1 MNILTDIRDFLFP
14 RLCMACGRKLQV
26 SEQAL
31 CCDCLSQLPHTHLGS
46 TPGNEMEKI
55 FWGRFPIQR
64 ASALFYYARGGK
76 VAHILA
82 GMKYYGRQK
91 VCRQMGEML
100 AHELLP
106 TGFFEGVDYLLPVP
120 LHPGRLRTRGYNQS
134 RLLAEGISEQTG
146 IPVCDGLLCRVRNNQ
161 TQTHKS
167 VLERQEN
174 TVHLFHLAGDT
185 RMLQGKH
192 VMLVDDVLTT
202 GATLGACADV
212 LADIEGISISIV
224 TLAWTK

>member
-31 CCDCLSQLPHTHLGS
+31 CCDCLSQLPHTHLGN

-106 TGFFEGVDYLLPVP
+106 TGFFEGVDYLLRFPCIPTVCVP
-120 LHPGRLRTRGYNQS
+120 GDITRVVCWQRAFLSRQAFRCATGCSVGCETTRPRPINPCWNGRKTRFIFFIW
-134 RLLAEGISEQTG
+134 LA
-146 IPVCDGLLCRVRNNQ
+146 IPVCCKAN
-161 TQTHKS
+161 
-167 VLERQEN
+167 
-174 TVHLFHLAGDT
+174 
-185 RMLQGKH
+185 M
-192 VMLVDDVLTT
+192 
-202 GATLGACADV
+202 
-212 LADIEGISISIV
+212 
-224 TLAWTK
+224 

>member
-31 CCDCLSQLPHTHLGS
+31 CCDCLSQLPHTHLGN

-100 AHELLP
+100 AHELLL

-120 LHPGRLRTRGYNQS
+120 LHPDRLRTRGYNQS
-134 RLLAEGISEQTG
+134 RLLA
-146 IPVCDGLLCRVRNNQ
+146 DGHSGVRRVAL
-161 TQTHKS
+161 S
-167 VLERQEN
+167 
-174 TVHLFHLAGDT
+174 
-185 RMLQGKH
+185 
-192 VMLVDDVLTT
+192 
-202 GATLGACADV
+202 GAKQSDP
-212 LADIEGISISIV
+212 DP
-224 TLAWTK
+224 

>member
-1 MNILTDIRDFLFP
+1 
-14 RLCMACGRKLQV
+14 
-26 SEQAL
+26 
-31 CCDCLSQLPHTHLGS
+31 
-46 TPGNEMEKI
+46 
-55 FWGRFPIQR
+55 
-64 ASALFYYARGGK
+64 
-76 VAHILA
+76 
-82 GMKYYGRQK
+82 
-91 VCRQMGEML
+91 MGEML

-120 LHPGRLRTRGYNQS
+120 LHPDRLRTRGYNQS
-134 RLLAEGISEQTG
+134 SLLAEGISEQTG

-174 TVHLFHLAGDT
+174 TVHLFHLVDDT

>member
-31 CCDCLSQLPHTHLGS
+31 CCDCLSQLPHTHLGN

-100 AHELLP
+100 AHELLL

-120 LHPGRLRTRGYNQS
+120 LHPDRLRTRGYNQS

-146 IPVCDGLLCRVRNNQ
+146 IPVCDGLLCRVRTIRPRPINPCWNGRK
-161 TQTHKS
+161 HGS
-167 VLERQEN
+167 S
-174 TVHLFHLAGDT
+174 FHLAGDT

>member
-31 CCDCLSQLPHTHLGS
+31 CCDCLSQLPHTHLGN

-120 LHPGRLRTRGYNQS
+120 LHPDRLRTRGF
-134 RLLAEGISEQTG
+134 
-146 IPVCDGLLCRVRNNQ
+146 
-161 TQTHKS
+161 
-167 VLERQEN
+167 
-174 TVHLFHLAGDT
+174 LFIL
-185 RMLQGKH
+185 
-192 VMLVDDVLTT
+192 
-202 GATLGACADV
+202 
-212 LADIEGISISIV
+212 
-224 TLAWTK
+224 